1 MKTGAASGASL
12 PCLCPTRLHSS
23 TASSAPRHMPMTC
36 RVSWRAATSWYF
48 CVTASS
54 QSSMRTD
61 SRSSGEAPCPGKVRL
76 YVWMPARFRTL
87 CIEPRSYSVPPNPW
101 IRRAPVPDGA
111 SGLLDG
117 IGGLALDLA
126 QPPHA
131 GDDGHA
137 AVEVRQRRAPVA
149 DQPPAACR
157 VRHAEQQGR
166 AVLGAR
172 AAGCP
177 VHRQARPVFRMRMG
191 GQGFQIGDGAG
202 GQAEGVLQVA
212 RQFQFAVIGI
222 EAVHQLVAAGQRQ
235 VEAAAPLFRVLKR
248 LGARAAQGVDAQPQ
262 QGRDDQ
268 VDLGGQHDAVAAG
281 AVVVVRGDQQRVLP
295 AGHGQPDFG
304 QQLRVKQCAVQR
316 AMSIGNAEA
325 VAQRVQRIAL
335 AREQRPRVQQR
346 IGDRLAVFGD
356 RAAARLGQFGV
367 EELHVERGVVRDQFG
382 ALDDFDELVRHIGE
396 AGLVRQ
402 ELRRQPV
409 HRQGLGVAVAVRVQ
423 VDVQVIARG
432 HPIDH
437 FHAADL
443 DDAMPLGGVKSGGF
457 RVKDDLAHN
466 LFRRWVGRSRRRVRA
481 RRVGR
486 GMLCAAGMAGF
497 LARGGNQRIGH
508 RHDEQG
514 Q

>member
-1 MKTGAASGASL
+1 MKTGAASDTSL

-248 LGARAAQGVDAQPQ
+248 LGARAAQGVDEQQQ

-268 VDLGGQHDAVAAG
+268 VDLGGQQHVPGGVGLDEGAFALGALVQRHQHQGHHCQRAAG
-281 AVVVVRGDQQRVLP
+281 RAPDQRDQHREHQRQIGQLEGHDIGQVLDHVAVERHEGRHDHQGVRHRADQQVPHARAARAAGPELCP
-295 AGHGQPDFG
+295 AGQRRRQDQHARQIRRDPGAQPHQRVRFLRQPQPAAAHQGAAGGARDRARQQRGYEAGALGARRQALHRPRG
-304 QQLRVKQCAVQR
+304 QQRRQ
-316 AMSIGNAEA
+316 
-325 VAQRVQRIAL
+325 
-335 AREQRPRVQQR
+335 
-346 IGDRLAVFGD
+346 
-356 RAAARLGQFGV
+356 AARQR
-367 EELHVERGVVRDQFG
+367 E
-382 ALDDFDELVRHIGE
+382 DEGGGRSS
-396 AGLVRQ
+396 Q
-402 ELRRQPV
+402 LRR
-409 HRQGLGVAVAVRVQ
+409 AV
-423 VDVQVIARG
+423 
-432 HPIDH
+432 
-437 FHAADL
+437 
-443 DDAMPLGGVKSGGF
+443 
-457 RVKDDLAHN
+457 
-466 LFRRWVGRSRRRVRA
+466 SR
-481 RRVGR
+481 
-486 GMLCAAGMAGF
+486 
-497 LARGGNQRIGH
+497 
-508 RHDEQG
+508 
-514 Q
+514 